1 MPRDAWANLAKL
13 RVAADLNA
21 VPPLGI
27 EGIDVTDAGADR
39 NGAKVFGA
47 LGVGNFK
54 MKVHKRCIAKLF
66 DRNDLVLDAETIDE
80 VAHELMQST
89 PAPPS
94 VPPPG

>member
-1 MPRDAWANLAKL
+1 MTES
-13 RVAADLNA
+13 
-21 VPPLGI
+21 G
-27 EGIDVTDAGADR
+27 TDRTGVKA
-39 NGAKVFGA
+39 FGA

-66 DRNDLVLDAETIDE
+66 ERNDVVLDAESIGE
-80 VAHELMQST
+80 VARELMQST